1 MMYKTVSTLEEMI
14 AISQGKTTEG
24 NVKRVRYEAPKKD
37 TFVDFGCRKPAIP
50 EGSWPFE
57 IVDAYIER
65 NCDTKYGKRDRVVIV
80 YGLQI
85 ESGDDAPDK
94 TAELKQKYLVSN
106 HPTSQFATLILALTG
121 RAIGKGIEL
130 SNLIGIRGLAEVMHN
145 TNANSDTFANITELS
160 DIVQVEQSLV
170 SGCI

>member
-1 MMYKTVSTLEEMI
+1 MYSLDNFQQHIDTLTRNDWNRLF
-14 AISQGKTTEG
+14 QLL
-24 NVKRVRYEAPKKD
+24 
-37 TFVDFGCRKPAIP
+37 P
-50 EGSWPFE
+50 E
-57 IVDAYIER
+57 
-65 NCDTKYGKRDRVVIV
+65 
-80 YGLQI
+80 I
-85 ESGDDAPDK
+85 ESEDDAPDK

>member
-1 MMYKTVSTLEEMI
+1 MTKTFTNFEEMI
-14 AISQGKTTEG
+14 AYSKGKMAEG
-24 NVKRVRYEAPKKD
+24 NVKKVRYEAPKKD
-37 TFVDFGCRKPAIP
+37 TFVDFNCHKPAVP

-85 ESGDDAPDK
+85 ESEGDEPSK
-94 TAELKQKYLVSN
+94 ITELKQKYLVSN
-106 HPTSQFATLILALTG
+106 HSTSQFATLILALTG
-121 RAIGKGIEL
+121 RAIGHGIEL
-130 SNLIGIRGLAEVMHN
+130 SNLIGIRGVAGITHN
-145 TNANSDTFANITELS
+145 TSINGDTFANITELS
-160 DIVQVEQSLV
+160 DIVQVEQRLV